1 MYIERMV
8 TDLTTTPNGYY
19 GELDGKK
26 FGEFSPLE
34 KSYRKNDI
42 KIFTDSKII
51 NHYKSKNKPSIN
63 KFEIILTEFDD
74 NLRCPP
80 DIEELTINKFG
91 EKDSEVTRIIFNKN
105 WARDFYPFTRWIL
118 AHRIFHAIQIPIY
131 GLNIQ
136 KVDDFIKHI
145 ELLKFGNNISI
156 LDNGCNLSIQPYYK
170 EEDNIKIR
178 FIRSLFKFRSARCS
192 NRLINLDLYAELF
205 AQYQITGKVSFNRT
219 DNDDINS
226 VLDSFEPTINSIFD
240 DICRRVDKG
249 TFAF

>member
-1 MYIERMV
+1 MV

-19 GELDGKK
+19 GELDGRRINTI
-26 FGEFSPLE
+26 SPLE
-34 KSYRKNDI
+34 ESYRENDI

-74 NLRCPP
+74 NFGEPSNI
-80 DIEELTINKFG
+80 DEIITNKFG

-105 WARDFYPFTRWIL
+105 LARDFYPFTRWII
-118 AHRIFHAIQIPIY
+118 AHRIFHPLHLRTCDINIPQI
-131 GLNIQ
+131 
-136 KVDDFIKHI
+136 DDFIKTV
-145 ELLKFGNNISI
+145 ELLNFNSKVSI
-156 LDNGCNLSIQPYYK
+156 FEKGCNLTIQPYYK

-192 NRLINLDLYAELF
+192 NRLINLDLYSELF

-240 DICRRVDKG
+240 DICRRVNRG

>member
-1 MYIERMV
+1 MV

-34 KSYRKNDI
+34 KSYRENDI

-74 NLRCPP
+74 NFGEPSNI
-80 DIEELTINKFG
+80 DEIITNKFG

-105 WARDFYPFTRWIL
+105 WAKDFYPFTRWIL
-118 AHRIFHAIQIPIY
+118 AHRIFHSIQIPIY

-136 KVDDFIKHI
+136 KVDDFIKQI
-145 ELLKFGNNISI
+145 ELLKFGDNNSI
-156 LDNGCNLSIQPYYK
+156 FKNGSDLTIRPGY

-192 NRLINLDLYAELF
+192 NRLINLDLYSELF

-240 DICRRVDKG
+240 DICRRVNRG